1 MTRISCPQEIGISN
15 AARTGCWDDSA
26 KAHVQQ
32 CAHCREIAGIVEW
45 MGHIARMDSEE
56 AILPEPQQV
65 LLNARLAAIRA
76 AHEKALRPLAIAE
89 NIVRIA
95 VIFALAGGVFGLWF
109 GLRSLAA
116 GLPAANLHVP
126 QTVLNSAAALVTC
139 LITLVCTK
147 LVQPILIE
155 E

>member
-1 MTRISCPQEIGISN
+1 
-15 AARTGCWDDSA
+15 
-26 KAHVQQ
+26 
-32 CAHCREIAGIVEW
+32 
-45 MGHIARMDSEE
+45 MGHIAGMDAEE
-56 AILPEPQQV
+56 AVLPEPQQV
-65 LLNARLAAIRA
+65 LLNARFAAIQA

-89 NIVRIA
+89 NIVRIT
-95 VIFALAGGVFGLWF
+95 VIFALAGSVFGLWF

-116 GLPAANLHVP
+116 NLPAANLHVP

-147 LVQPILIE
+147 IVQPILME